1 MTAAL
6 STQAKAQVLA
16 EALPWLTQLHGKIV
30 VVKYGGNAMT
40 NDTVLL
46 LASGASEIAPSQ
58 ADLDDAVLRV
68 CADLCAQ
75 LQAAAE
81 GVTKTGWQ

>member
-30 VVKYGGNAMT
+30 VVK
-40 NDTVLL
+40 
-46 LASGASEIAPSQ
+46 
-58 ADLDDAVLRV
+58 
-68 CADLCAQ
+68 
-75 LQAAAE
+75 
-81 GVTKTGWQ
+81 